1 MESGAGWA
9 RTREAERTREVERTE
24 DADASDEQSTRAHMA
39 SFILARMGRRT
50 LIFSFFFAEVMM
62 TNDFKQKQKRTLIFS
77 VFFAE
82 VMMTK

>member
-1 MESGAGWA
+1 MNVDGSTAPPPRSASAVESGAGWA

-50 LIFSFFFAEVMM
+50 LIFS
-62 TNDFKQKQKRTLIFS
+62 